1 MSQNQINM
9 TSQNTSHD
17 MTQISMEKVHKKN
30 NTHEI
35 GTTKYKIC
43 NTISYNKIFAPFR
56 NNNLTKAQS

>member
-1 MSQNQINM
+1 M